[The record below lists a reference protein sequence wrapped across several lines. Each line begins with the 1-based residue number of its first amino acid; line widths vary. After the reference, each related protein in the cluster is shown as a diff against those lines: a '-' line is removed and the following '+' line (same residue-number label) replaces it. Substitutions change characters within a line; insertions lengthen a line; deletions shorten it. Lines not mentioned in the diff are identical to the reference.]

1 MQNVNSL
8 LQSLVNSINSTY
20 EGTTEYLPPYDGTA
34 TPGPAARAAMI
45 AAVKDYAASCPD
57 VPIVMIGYSF
67 GGIMMM
73 DTLCGGISSD
83 YNANI
88 IAAIAYGE
96 ETRVADQSYDTGNC
110 TTSSVSCISK
120 DN

>member
-20 EGTTEYLPPYDGTA
+20 PGTTEYLPPYDGTSM
-34 TPGPAARAAMI
+34 PGPAAQQAMEE
-45 AAVKDYAASCPD
+45 AVIDYAASCPD
-57 VPIVMIGYSF
+57 VPIVMLGYSF
-67 GGIMMM
+67 GGIIMM

-88 IAAIAYGE
+88 IAAVAYGE
-96 ETRVADQSYDTGNC
+96 ETRVANQIYDTGNC
-110 TTSSVSCISK
+110 TTSSVCWS
-120 DN
+120 